1 MNIILSF
8 LSSLIALNRKRERE
22 RKSRENVMLFAFNIF
37 IPRIRIATLK
47 VQGKSQEKNK
57 EIDE

>member
-8 LSSLIALNRKRERE
+8 LSSLVALNRKRERE
-22 RKSRENVMLFAFNIF
+22 RKSRENVTPFAFNIF
-37 IPRIRIATLK
+37 FPRIRRATLK

>member
-8 LSSLIALNRKRERE
+8 ISSLVALNRKRERD
-22 RKSRENVMLFAFNIF
+22 RNSMENMTLLAFNIF
-37 IPRIRIATLK
+37 IPRIRRATLK

>member
-8 LSSLIALNRKRERE
+8 FSSLVALNRTRERD
-22 RKSRENVMLFAFNIF
+22 RNSMENMTLLAFNIF
-37 IPRIRIATLK
+37 IPRIRRATLK

>member
-8 LSSLIALNRKRERE
+8 LSSLVALNRKRERE

-37 IPRIRIATLK
+37 IPRIRRATLK